1 MFKAM
6 KNLKN
11 YSMLVVAIVAMGVL
25 AGCGSGGG
33 NDADTAT
40 PAPAPKNDAQ
50 LQKGSDGPAQAS
62 TD

>member
-1 MFKAM
+1 M

-11 YSMLVVAIVAMGVL
+11 YSMLVVAIVAMSVL
-25 AGCGSGGG
+25 AGCGSSGSS
-33 NDADTAT
+33 DADAAA

-50 LQKGSDGPAQAS
+50 LQKGSDGPTQAS